1 MNVKLLYFLTA
12 CLLLALGAC
21 DSLIYDDREG
31 SHETDEGPVVY
42 LSITKAQAAGLE
54 SLNADAADYED
65 RVHDLALLVFDS
77 GTGVKVG
84 EYFDENIPFGV
95 KEKSFTVKLT
105 PGTRDFYFVAN
116 MPMTELK
123 AIGTKGA
130 MLTYMQS
137 FRNLDAGLYLGATES
152 RGFPMSRVYLG
163 QVVTEGGNIYA
174 PMPFRPN
181 GEDRVNLIRTVAKL
195 EVVIEGGATGSGVQ
209 NIYYK
214 NAFRQFGFTEGA
226 YPASVSYYEDKP
238 LKKVGDS
245 YIYYMP
251 ETMINAASW
260 SAAADHK
267 PVNYF
272 RIEMA
277 GGIAYDIPI
286 ITDNRVITDTNYMTF
301 ATGKNPADLP
311 DYSLYRN
318 RHYYYLIKNLQKI
331 EIMYSVDPWNVIK
344 SQTFMGY
351 GYNVN
356 VGDDGKVRVSNTVN
370 VCAPH
375 TVKLA
380 TVAPFTFSDGTTQK
394 VFTSLGTTDF
404 VEYTLNPVPKT
415 GDGAFLKVWYNDG
428 GSDAPVKTFSK

>member
-123 AIGTKGA
+123 AIGSKGA

-152 RGFPMSRVYLG
+152 RGFPMSRVYLA

-195 EVVIEGGATGSGVQ
+195 EVVIEGGATGAGVQ

-251 ETMINAASW
+251 ETMINAVSW

-318 RHYYYLIKNLQKI
+318 RHYFYLIKNLQKI
-331 EIMYSVDPWNVIK
+331 EIMYSVDPWNVTK

-415 GDGAFLKVWYNDG
+415 GDGAYLKVWYNDG

>member
-123 AIGTKGA
+123 AIGSKGA

-152 RGFPMSRVYLG
+152 RGFPMSRVYLA

-195 EVVIEGGATGSGVQ
+195 EVVIEGGATGAGVQ

-251 ETMINAASW
+251 ETMINAVSW

-331 EIMYSVDPWNVIK
+331 EIMYSVDPWNVTK

-394 VFTSLGTTDF
+394 IFSSLGTTDF

-415 GDGAFLKVWYNDG
+415 GDGAYLKVWYNDG

>member
-123 AIGTKGA
+123 AIGSKGA

-251 ETMINAASW
+251 ETMINAVSW
-260 SAAADHK
+260 GAAADHK

-331 EIMYSVDPWNVIK
+331 EIMYSVDPWNVTK
-344 SQTFMGY
+344 SQTFIGY

-394 VFTSLGTTDF
+394 VFSSLGTTDF

-415 GDGAFLKVWYNDG
+415 GDGAYLKVWYNDG

>member
-21 DSLIYDDREG
+21 DSLIYDDRDG

-195 EVVIEGGATGSGVQ
+195 EVVIEGGATGAGVQ

-251 ETMINAASW
+251 ETMINAVSW

-331 EIMYSVDPWNVIK
+331 EIMYSVDPWNVTK

>member
-77 GTGVKVG
+77 GTGTKVG

-123 AIGTKGA
+123 AIGSKEA

-152 RGFPMSRVYLG
+152 RGFPMSRIYLG

-181 GEDRVNLIRTVAKL
+181 GEDRVKLIRTVAKL

-238 LKKVGDS
+238 LKKVGES

-394 VFTSLGTTDF
+394 VFSSLGTTDF

-415 GDGAFLKVWYNDG
+415 GDGAYLKVWYNDG

>member
-77 GTGVKVG
+77 GTGTKVG

-123 AIGTKGA
+123 AIGSKGA

-152 RGFPMSRVYLG
+152 RGFPMSRVYLA

-195 EVVIEGGATGSGVQ
+195 EVVIEGGATGAGVQ

-251 ETMINAASW
+251 ETMINAVSW

-331 EIMYSVDPWNVIK
+331 EIMYSVDPWNVTK

-394 VFTSLGTTDF
+394 VFSSLGTTDF

-415 GDGAFLKVWYNDG
+415 GDGAYLKVWYNDG

>member
-123 AIGTKGA
+123 AIGSKGA

-163 QVVTEGGNIYA
+163 QVVTEGGTVYT

-181 GEDRVNLIRTVAKL
+181 GEDRINLIRTVAKL
-195 EVVIEGGATGSGVQ
+195 EVVIDGGNAAPEIQ

-226 YPASVSYYEDKP
+226 FPASVSYYEDKP
-238 LKKVGDS
+238 LKKVGNS

-251 ETMINAASW
+251 ETMINAVSW

-331 EIMYSVDPWNVIK
+331 EIMYSVDPWNVTK

-394 VFTSLGTTDF
+394 VFSSLGTTDF

-415 GDGAFLKVWYNDG
+415 GDGAYLKVWYNDG

>member
-77 GTGVKVG
+77 GTGTKVG

-123 AIGTKGA
+123 AIGSKGA

-195 EVVIEGGATGSGVQ
+195 EVVIEGGATGAGVQ

-251 ETMINAASW
+251 ETMINAVSW

-331 EIMYSVDPWNVIK
+331 EIMYSVDPWNVTK

-394 VFTSLGTTDF
+394 VFSSLGTTDF

-415 GDGAFLKVWYNDG
+415 GDGAYLKVWYNDG

>member
-1 MNVKLLYFLTA
+1 
-12 CLLLALGAC
+12 
-21 DSLIYDDREG
+21 
-31 SHETDEGPVVY
+31 
-42 LSITKAQAAGLE
+42 
-54 SLNADAADYED
+54 
-65 RVHDLALLVFDS
+65 
-77 GTGVKVG
+77 
-84 EYFDENIPFGV
+84 
-95 KEKSFTVKLT
+95 
-105 PGTRDFYFVAN
+105 
-116 MPMTELK
+116 
-123 AIGTKGA
+123 
-130 MLTYMQS
+130 MQS

-152 RGFPMSRVYLG
+152 RGFPMSRVYLA

-181 GEDRVNLIRTVAKL
+181 DEDRVNLIRTVAKL
-195 EVVIEGGATGSGVQ
+195 EVVIEGGATGAGVQ

-260 SAAADHK
+260 GAATDHK

-331 EIMYSVDPWNVIK
+331 EIMYSVDPWNVTK

-394 VFTSLGTTDF
+394 VFSSLGTTDF

-415 GDGAFLKVWYNDG
+415 GDGAYLKVWYNDG